1 MRWNRASSLFLSDG
15 PAGRSVPLS
24 TRGPVTPPLERKKK
38 MKNPKEP
45 EPEIVRG
52 AILEIVQNQIRDND
66 PPETKETLDRLIA
79 EGISE
84 EEATKLIACAVSTEI
99 FHTLKHR
106 EIFTEERYVKNLKKL
121 PKLPWE

>member
-1 MRWNRASSLFLSDG
+1 
-15 PAGRSVPLS
+15 
-24 TRGPVTPPLERKKK
+24 

-45 EPEIVRG
+45 ELEIARR
-52 AILEIVQNQIRDND
+52 AILDIVQNQIRDSY

-99 FHTLKHR
+99 FHTLKHQ
-106 EIFTEERYVKNLKKL
+106 EIFNEERYVKNLKKL